1 VAAEP
6 NRPPAAGRALPW
18 LIAGLLALGAGGSWW
33 FHLQRATPGEAVAGA
48 SPAASAGSRPG
59 GGRPGGPRFGGSN
72 RVQPVSVGQ
81 VRLQDIRITVNA
93 IGSIAAANTA
103 VVKAKIEGE
112 LKRLH
117 FKEGQVV
124 KAGALLAELDDRA
137 LQITLAQ
144 AQGQFTR
151 DQALLQNARLDLER
165 FRDLL
170 AKDAIARQQVD
181 TQEAQVRQLQGTVM
195 TDQAGVDSA
204 RLQLSYTRIVA
215 PISGRVGLKQADLGN
230 VVKPGDANGL
240 LSIAQT
246 QPVNL
251 VFAVPDA
258 HLPRLTEQLGAHH
271 ALRIEAWDREG
282 QRRLA
287 VGQLDSIDNAI
298 DAATGTVK
306 LKAAFANADAVLFP
320 NQFVNVRLQ
329 LATVADALAVP
340 VAALLRGADGAFVY
354 RVGEDKTV
362 SVRKVRAGASDGEW
376 VAVQGDLAPGDTV
389 VTDGVDRLRDGA
401 RVEVILPPA
410 ADDRPPEGGRRRRGG
425 PRPDAASAPASGIAG
440 EAIAAAPRTGGASSA
455 GQPQRAAGAEPARRD
470 GADTARRGAGG
481 ERPAALAD
489 AARPRGAD
497 EAGRRGDGST
507 RPERPADG
515 PGGPG
520 GQGEPG
526 RPRGDFLS
534 RLPPEIAEKVKAM
547 SPDERRAFFE
557 QRRAERARRDGG
569 A

>member
-1 VAAEP
+1 LKVLAD
-6 NRPPAAGRALPW
+6 RSGRPAAGRVAPW
-18 LIAGLLALGAGGSWW
+18 VIAGLLALGAGGGWW
-33 FHLQRATPGEAVAGA
+33 VSTQGPARDAGA
-48 SPAASAGSRPG
+48 TSPASASASGGGGRAG
-59 GGRPGGPRFGGSN
+59 GGRPGGAGGPRFGGAT
-72 RVQPVSVGQ
+72 RVQPVSVAR
-81 VRLQDIRITVNA
+81 VRQQDIRVTVNA

-103 VVKAKIEGE
+103 VVKAKVEGE

-137 LQITLAQ
+137 FQIALAQ
-144 AQGQFTR
+144 ATGQLTR
-151 DQALLQNARLDLER
+151 DQAQLQNARLDLER

-181 TQEAQVRQLQGTVM
+181 TQEAQVRQLQGAVM

-204 RLQLSYTRIVA
+204 RLLLSHTRIVA

-251 VFAVPDA
+251 VFGVPDG
-258 HLPRLTEQLGAHH
+258 HLPRLTEQLA
-271 ALRIEAWDREG
+271 ARRVLRIEAWDREG

-306 LKAAFANADAVLFP
+306 LKAAFANTDAALFP

-340 VAALLRGADGAFVY
+340 VAALLRNAEGAFVY

-362 SVRKVRAGASDGEW
+362 SVRKVQAGASDGEW
-376 VAVQGDLAPGDTV
+376 VGVQGDLALGDIV
-389 VTDGVDRLRDGA
+389 VTDGVDRLREGA
-401 RVEVILPPA
+401 RVEVIPTPGT
-410 ADDRPPEGGRRRRGG
+410 DERPRDGGRRNRGG
-425 PRPDAASAPASGIAG
+425 QRPEGAGTPASGIAG
-440 EAIAAAPRTGGASSA
+440 EALATATPRAGGAGNGGRPRVAADPETPRRSA
-455 GQPQRAAGAEPARRD
+455 VA
-470 GADTARRGAGG
+470 
-481 ERPAALAD
+481 ERPAEGASG
-489 AARPRGAD
+489 PRG
-497 EAGRRGDGST
+497 
-507 RPERPADG
+507 
-515 PGGPG
+515 PG
-520 GQGEPG
+520 
-526 RPRGDFLS
+526 GDFLS
-534 RLPPEIAEKVKAM
+534 RLPPEVAEKVRAM
-547 SPDERRAFFE
+547 GPEERRAWFE
-557 QRRAERARRDGG
+557 QRRAERARREGG